1 MPSRPVLHIYNR
13 TLIDAVV
20 AIVNGVVDAIVG
32 DAVVVD
38 EAVVAVVCDA
48 VVSEAPY
55 RGMCSRHAS

>member
-1 MPSRPVLHIYNR
+1 M
-13 TLIDAVV
+13 